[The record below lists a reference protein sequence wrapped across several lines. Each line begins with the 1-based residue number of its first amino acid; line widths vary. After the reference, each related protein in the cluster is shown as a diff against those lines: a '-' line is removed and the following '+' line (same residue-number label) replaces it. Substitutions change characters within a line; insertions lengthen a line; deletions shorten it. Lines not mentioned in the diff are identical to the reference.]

1 MFILKNVAKLLVE
14 RRRWIF
20 AFVLAATVI
29 CGLLIPRVGLTADM
43 SGYLP
48 DDSKMKIGTDL
59 MNEEFPDSADYTIR
73 VMFQGLSDEEKAAMA
88 GRLAAIAGVTNVDY
102 RADDPDCNK
111 DDYAKFV
118 LHTKFAY
125 NTDGEKAIESTL
137 ASEFAEHGM
146 QFANDDT
153 AGSGMPAWVAL
164 GAAAIL
170 TLILIVMCNS
180 WIEPFLFL
188 FTIGIAVVINLGT
201 NLILGTVSETTFSVA
216 AILQLVLS
224 MDYSIILTNRYRQEL
239 SKTSDR
245 EAAMKEAVAGAFSS
259 ISSSSVTT
267 VVGLL
272 ALVFMSFKLGVEM
285 GVVLAKGVFL
295 SVVCVFLVLP
305 GLILW
310 TSGLLEK
317 TRKPT
322 PKIPTGGLAGFC
334 NRFRIPLT
342 VVFAVLF
349 VAAFI
354 LHNRTTVS
362 YSMIINDPVAEVFP
376 KESTVVLLYEN
387 GDDEK
392 ITKLAEE
399 MVTWNGVKSATNFSN
414 TLGKQYTA
422 EEMAAVLAGM
432 TEGFDASYVG
442 MLYQFRA
449 ASMPQAKSDTMSLV
463 ELMSFLRELLAADAS
478 IRAMVGGETAAFI
491 EQSAAEMQ
499 DAVRQ
504 MQGPEY
510 SRLVITLRLPEEGE
524 EINAFFERVNG
535 ECKDLAGEY
544 YLIGSPAMN
553 YEMSQSFDGEL
564 ALITILTAV
573 AIFLVVLITF
583 RSPVVPVILVLLV
596 QCGVY
601 ITVTAIGFQGYSINY
616 LALLIVQCILMGSM
630 IDYGILFSNY
640 YQEARKA
647 CGTAEALKRAYAGSV
662 HTILT
667 SGLII
672 VIVTAVFGQC
682 FGDPTI
688 EQICRTIAIGAAFAI
703 VLILFL
709 LPGVLACLDRL
720 TAGRNRLKKQKQ

>member
-1 MFILKNVAKLLVE
+1 MKNVANVLVE
-14 RRRWIF
+14 RRRLILV
-20 AFVLAATVI
+20 FVLVATVI
-29 CGLLIPRVGLTADM
+29 CGLLIPKVGLTTDM

-73 VMFQGLSDEEKAAMA
+73 VMFQGLNDDEKVAMA
-88 GRLAAIAGVTNVDY
+88 ARLAGIANVTSVDY
-102 RADDPDCNK
+102 QPGDADYNK

-125 NTDGEKAIESTL
+125 SSDEEKVIESTL
-137 ASEFAEHGM
+137 DAEFAEHGM

-153 AGSGMPAWVAL
+153 AGTGMPTWVAL
-164 GAAAIL
+164 GAVAIL

-201 NLILGTVSETTFSVA
+201 NIIMGSVSETTFSVA

-224 MDYSIILTNRYRQEL
+224 MDYSIILTNRYRQEMA
-239 SKTSDR
+239 KTTDR
-245 EAAMKEAVAGAFSS
+245 KAAMKAAVAGAFSS
-259 ISSSSVTT
+259 ISSSSITT

-305 GLILW
+305 GLILA

-317 TRKPT
+317 TKKPT
-322 PKIPTGGLAGFC
+322 PKIPTGGLAAFC
-334 NRFRIPLT
+334 KRFRIPLT
-342 VVFAVLF
+342 AVFAVLF

-354 LHNRTTVS
+354 LHNRTTIS
-362 YSMIINDPVAEVFP
+362 YSMIINDPVAEVFD
-376 KESTVVLLYEN
+376 KESIVVLLYEN
-387 GDDEK
+387 GDDAK

-414 TLGKQYTA
+414 TLGRQYTA
-422 EEMAAVLAGM
+422 EEMAAVLANM
-432 TEGFDASYVG
+432 TDGFDASYVG

-449 ASMPQAKSDTMSLV
+449 ASMPGAASDKMSLV
-463 ELMSFLRELLAADAS
+463 ELMSFLQELISGDAS
-478 IRAMVGGETAAFI
+478 IRAMVGEESAVFI
-491 EQSAAEMQ
+491 EQSAAQME

-504 MQGPEY
+504 MQGPNY

-524 EINAFFERVNG
+524 EVNAFFERVNEG
-535 ECKDLAGEY
+535 CKDLAGRC
-544 YLIGSPAMN
+544 YLIGSAAMN

-564 ALITILTAV
+564 RLITILTAV

-583 RSPVVPVILVLLV
+583 RSPIVPVLLVLLV

-601 ITVTAIGFQGYSINY
+601 ITITVIGFQGYSINY

-647 CGTAEALKRAYAGSV
+647 CETAEALKRAYAGSV

-672 VIVTAVFGQC
+672 VIVTAIFGQC

-688 EQICRTIAIGAAFAI
+688 EQICRTISIGAVCAI
-703 VLILFL
+703 LLILFL
-709 LPGVLACLDRL
+709 LPGVLACFDRL
-720 TAGRNRLKKQKQ
+720 TAGRNRMKKQQ